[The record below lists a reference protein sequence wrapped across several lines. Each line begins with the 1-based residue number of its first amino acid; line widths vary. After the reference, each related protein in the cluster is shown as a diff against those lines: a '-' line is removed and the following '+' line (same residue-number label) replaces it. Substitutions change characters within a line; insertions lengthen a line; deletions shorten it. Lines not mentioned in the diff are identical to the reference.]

1 MSPTIEMKFQL
12 KFVLK
17 KSIYGV
23 IPANNWAHFGS
34 KMVKSDYFQSFH
46 FCFSVLQT
54 HNINQ
59 YGSGLSDEF
68 KNIFFVKICVYVC
81 MYMYIYITPPP

>member
-1 MSPTIEMKFQL
+1 MSPAIEMKFEL

-23 IPANNWAHFGS
+23 IPAKNWVHFGS

-68 KNIFFVKICVYVC
+68 KNNFC
-81 MYMYIYITPPP
+81 YIYIYIYIYIYTYIS